1 MILRA
6 LAFATALTVALTG
19 SPPAAAQPQPTRPA
33 AADPAFQ
40 KFIAELWKDAQ
51 AKGIS
56 RQTFNLAFAGVT
68 PDPRVIAQTTRQPE
82 QAKPMGAYV
91 ASLAAPQRAA
101 AGLRKEAEWRAVFEA
116 EEKRFKVERWIILAI
131 WGMET
136 SYGALKDRWD
146 TIRSLASLAYARY
159 RGDYFRNELLI
170 ALQILQAKHVTR
182 DRFVSSWAGA
192 MGQTQFMPKNFMD
205 YAIDFSGDG
214 RPDIWTNVPDVIG
227 STGNYLSKE
236 GWKWGLPWGFEVL
249 IPQGFDYRKSR
260 AAFGEWT
267 RLGVKRADG
276 KAYPAGGE
284 GILFFPTGLPGPAF
298 IITENYHVLREYNNS
313 DAYAISIGHLADRMR
328 GGAPF
333 KTAWPK
339 HNTTLPR
346 DDRIALQKRLAALG
360 HDVKLFNGPITFEQR
375 DFIRAEQVK
384 LGMLPDGHASAEL
397 LDRMG
402 IKRK

>member
-6 LAFATALTVALTG
+6 LLPMLVLM
-19 SPPAAAQPQPTRPA
+19 AAAQAQQQP
-33 AADPAFQ
+33 ADASFQ
-40 KFIAELWKDAQ
+40 SFVAELWKDAQ
-51 AKGIS
+51 AKGIT
-56 RQTFNLAFAGVT
+56 RQTFNTAFAGVT
-68 PDPRVIAQTTRQPE
+68 PDPRVISLTTRQPE

-91 ASLAAPQRAA
+91 ASLASPARAA
-101 AGLRKEAEWRAVFEA
+101 AGLRKEAEWRSVFDA

-131 WGMET
+131 WGMDT
-136 SYGALKDRWD
+136 SYGSMKDKWD
-146 TIRSLASLAYARY
+146 AVRSLATLAHAKY
-159 RGDYFRNELLI
+159 RDNYFRDELLI
-170 ALQILQAKHVTR
+170 ALKIMQDERIAR
-182 DRFVSSWAGA
+182 GEFVSSWAGA

-214 RPDIWTNVPDVIG
+214 KRDIWNNVSDVIG
-227 STGNYLSKE
+227 STGNYLTKE
-236 GWKWGLPWGFEVL
+236 GWKFGVPWGFEVL

-260 AAFGEWT
+260 ASFEEWT

-276 KAYPAGGE
+276 KPYPSSGD
-284 GILFFPTGLPGPAF
+284 GILFFPTGVPGPAF

-333 KTAWPK
+333 KTPWPK
-339 HNTTLPR
+339 ENTTLPR

-360 HDVKLFNGPITFEQR
+360 YDVKLFNGPITFEQR
-375 DFIRAEQVK
+375 DYIRAEQVK
-384 LGMLPDGHASAEL
+384 LGMLPDGHASAAL

>member
-6 LAFATALTVALTG
+6 LAFTLALTATAQ
-19 SPPAAAQPQPTRPA
+19 AQPQRPA
-33 AADPAFQ
+33 ADPGFQ
-40 KFIAELWKDAQ
+40 KFVAELWKDAQ
-51 AKGIS
+51 AKGIT

-68 PDPRVIAQTTRQPE
+68 PDPRVIALTTRQPE

-91 ASLAAPQRAA
+91 ASLASGQRAA
-101 AGLRKEAEWRAVFEA
+101 TGLRKEAEWRGLFDAV
-116 EEKRFKVERWIILAI
+116 EKRFRVERWIILAI

-136 SYGALKDRWD
+136 SYGALKDKWD
-146 TIRSLASLAYARY
+146 TVRSLATLAYAKY
-159 RGDYFRNELLI
+159 RGTYFRDELLI
-170 ALQILQAKHVTR
+170 ALKILQDNHIPR
-182 DRFVSSWAGA
+182 DKFLSSWAGA

-214 RPDIWTNVPDVIG
+214 RRDIWFTVPDAIG
-227 STGNYLSKE
+227 STGNYLNKE
-236 GWKWGLPWGFEVL
+236 GWKFGLPWGFEVTV
-249 IPQGFDYRKSR
+249 PQGFDYRKSR
-260 AAFGEWT
+260 ASFEEWMK
-267 RLGVKRADG
+267 LGVKRADG
-276 KAYPAGGE
+276 KGYPSKGDGV
-284 GILFFPTGLPGPAF
+284 LFFPTGVPGPGF

-333 KTAWPK
+333 KAPWPK

-346 DDRIALQKRLAALG
+346 DDRIALQKRLAELG
-360 HDVKLFNGPITFEQR
+360 YDVKLFNGPITFEQR

-384 LGMLPDGHASAEL
+384 LGMLPDGHASAML

-402 IKRK
+402 IKRQR

>member
-6 LAFATALTVALTG
+6 LVLTLCLI
-19 SPPAAAQPQPTRPA
+19 AAAQAQPQQRPPV
-33 AADPAFQ
+33 ADPAFQ
-40 KFIAELWKDAQ
+40 KFLAELWKDAQ
-51 AKGIS
+51 AKGITK
-56 RQTFNLAFAGVT
+56 QTFNLAFSGVT
-68 PDPRVIAQTTRQPE
+68 PDPRVIALTTRQPE

-91 ASLAAPQRAA
+91 ASLASPQRAA
-101 AGLRKEAEWRAVFEA
+101 AGIRKEAEWRSVFDA

-136 SYGALKDRWD
+136 SYGSMKDKWD
-146 TIRSLASLAYARY
+146 PVRSLATLAQAKY
-159 RGDYFRNELLI
+159 RDNYFRDELLI
-170 ALQILQAKHVTR
+170 ALKILQDERMPR
-182 DRFVSSWAGA
+182 DQFVSSWAGA

-214 RPDIWTNVPDVIG
+214 KRDIWGNVIDVIG

-236 GWKWGLPWGFEVL
+236 GWKFGLPWGFEVM
-249 IPQGFDYRKSR
+249 IPQGFDYKKSR
-260 AAFGEWT
+260 ASFDEWT
-267 RLGVKRADG
+267 KLGVKRADG
-276 KAYPAGGE
+276 KAYSTNGE
-284 GILFFPTGLPGPAF
+284 GVLFFPTGVPGPGF

-333 KTAWPK
+333 KTPWPK
-339 HNTTLPR
+339 ENTTLPR
-346 DDRIALQKRLAALG
+346 DDRIALQKRLAELG
-360 HDVKLFNGPITFEQR
+360 YDVNLFNGPITFEQR

-384 LGMLPDGHASAEL
+384 LGMLPDGHASAAL
-397 LDRMG
+397 LDKMG

>member
-6 LAFATALTVALTG
+6 LAFTLALT
-19 SPPAAAQPQPTRPA
+19 AAAHAQSQR
-33 AADPAFQ
+33 ADAGFQ
-40 KFIAELWKDAQ
+40 KFVAELWTDAQ
-51 AKGIS
+51 AKGID
-56 RQTFNLAFAGVT
+56 RRTFTVAFAGVT
-68 PDPRVIAQTTRQPE
+68 PDPRVIALTTRQPE

-91 ASLAAPQRAA
+91 ASLASPQRAA
-101 AGLRKEAEWRAVFEA
+101 MGLRKETEWRSVFDA
-116 EEKRFKVERWIILAI
+116 EERRFKVERWIILAI

-136 SYGALKDRWD
+136 SYGAMKDKWD
-146 TIRSLASLAYARY
+146 TVRSLATLAHAKY

-170 ALQILQAKHVTR
+170 ALRILQDERIPR

-214 RPDIWTNVPDVIG
+214 KRDIWNNVPDAIG
-227 STGNYLSKE
+227 STGNYLNKE
-236 GWKWGLPWGFEVL
+236 GWKYGLPWGFEVT
-249 IPQGFDYRKSR
+249 IPRGFDHRKSR
-260 AAFGEWT
+260 ATFAEWM

-276 KAYPAGGE
+276 KAFPPAGE
-284 GILFFPTGLPGPAF
+284 GILFFPTGVPGPGF
-298 IITENYHVLREYNNS
+298 VITENYHVLREYNNS

-333 KTAWPK
+333 KTPWPK

-346 DDRIALQKRLAALG
+346 DDRIALQKRLAELG
-360 HDVKLFNGPITFEQR
+360 YDVTLFNGPITFEQR
-375 DFIRAEQVK
+375 DFIRTEQVK
-384 LGMLPDGHASAEL
+384 LGMLPDGHASAAL

-402 IKRK
+402 IKRR